1 MIKPHPQP
9 QKSWF
14 EQKACSYPSGGGG
27 GGVLELRQKLVCS
40 YAHVRLVYDPHAQAE
55 RNKWR
60 SLKVWTRSESGTYL
74 EKLSLMVEKASFK
87 NANDFIYFIQH
98 EYIMSQTWLA

>member
-14 EQKACSYPSGGGG
+14 EQKACSYPSGGG

-87 NANDFIYFIQH
+87 NANDFIYFIQY